1 VAPVRVI
8 AVLSLIV
15 CIGAASG
22 IARAYWEERRAERRR
37 GR

>member
-15 CIGAASG
+15 CIAAASG
-22 IARAYWEERRAERRR
+22 IARAYWEERRAARRR
-37 GR
+37 ER